1 LLLCFFT
8 GVVRTQDFVGAEPAF
23 VPFPTRFRI
32 QDRSPNVVISE
43 DLRKGLGPFNII
55 TGDFNGDQIDDL
67 LVTNSSAD
75 GSVQQTGR
83 ASVILGK
90 SSLGSPGSI
99 NLATDQPDVAIF
111 GPKQFAQL
119 GFSAAAGDLNGDDI
133 DDIILTATGAKAI
146 YIIFGSRCSRTA

>member
-1 LLLCFFT
+1 MSVVLLRRLCLCLLLCFFT

-83 ASVILGK
+83 ASVILGNRPWA
-90 SSLGSPGSI
+90 LLAVLTLPLI
-99 NLATDQPDVAIF
+99 NPT
-111 GPKQFAQL
+111 
-119 GFSAAAGDLNGDDI
+119 
-133 DDIILTATGAKAI
+133 
-146 YIIFGSRCSRTA
+146 